1 MVEGGMNKR
10 LDQDVAE
17 AWAFVALHGVW
28 VGDEHPTRKGWFL
41 VEEPGPRGEPMWY
54 RPPSRFSRAIR
65 FVGQAA
71 GLVLIGM
78 VIAGMIIGFLTS
90 W

>member
-1 MVEGGMNKR
+1 MKMK

-17 AWAFVALHGVW
+17 AWAFVALHEVW
-28 VGDEHPTRKGWFL
+28 IGDEHPTRKGWFL

-54 RPPSRFSRAIR
+54 RPPSRLSLGVKVVGVIGAALAFSILSLALI
-65 FVGQAA
+65 AWLA
-71 GLVLIGM
+71 G
-78 VIAGMIIGFLTS
+78 